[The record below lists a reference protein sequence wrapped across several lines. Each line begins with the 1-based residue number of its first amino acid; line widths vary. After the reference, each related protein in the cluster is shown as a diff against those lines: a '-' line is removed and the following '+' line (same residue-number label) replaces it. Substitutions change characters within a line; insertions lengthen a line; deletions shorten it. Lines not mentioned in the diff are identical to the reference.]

1 MYWIKRKIQGLL
13 RQTMSRYIIRKNFLG
28 KWINNFQ
35 ADCFKINICIQFLLQ
50 LIVFGIPGVS
60 GANVPQLVVKV
71 PRYQKGIQGKPSLEE
86 NDVLVR

>member
-1 MYWIKRKIQGLL
+1 
-13 RQTMSRYIIRKNFLG
+13 MSRYIIRKNFLG

-60 GANVPQLVVKV
+60 GANVPQLVAEDSKH
-71 PRYQKGIQGKPSLEE
+71 QEGIQGKQSLME
-86 NDVLVR
+86 NDVMVR